1 METRTER
8 AEAGGLRL
16 RLKRPLICRLR
27 HRVAYTRACMYDS
40 AMVLNVRLTPEEV
53 RAVRG
58 LRRAKVN
65 VSELV
70 RSALRQAARESKVA
84 PRSPSAVVRELII
97 AFPGPPSR
105 AGQPALDD
113 ARALRA
119 FITRKLVRQ

>member
-1 METRTER
+1 
-8 AEAGGLRL
+8 
-16 RLKRPLICRLR
+16 
-27 HRVAYTRACMYDS
+27 MYGCV
-40 AMVLNVRLTPEEV
+40 MVLNVRLTPEEV

-70 RSALRQAARESKVA
+70 RSALRQAASRSKGA
-84 PRSPSAVVRELII
+84 PRSPSAVVRELIA

-113 ARALRA
+113 ARGLTT
-119 FITRKLVRQ
+119 FITRKLVRR